1 MSAINTA
8 SIDVTFPVPGVNN
21 NSQGFRDNFSA
32 IKTNLDTAGTEITEL
47 QQKAVVKTALNDFP
61 LNNDMAN
68 TLVSNALTQNFRATT
83 ANLGVN
89 LTGVVNVDV
98 TAGDVQYGSLAGNIT
113 LNFSKWAPAGTQS
126 NVQVILTVA
135 NTSANYTVGFPDNVT
150 DGLTTLENYS
160 GNGIGGTATVPTGVS
175 RLHYNFTTID
185 CGTNIEVQPLDRPRV
200 PQGPGSG
207 TVTSV
212 GVVGSGAGV
221 NVTGGPITTAG
232 NITIQNTGVTS
243 LIAGSGISLSSSNGA
258 VTIGSTGISTRITYG
273 SAPTSNGA
281 PGDLQGAIRTDGSYV
296 YICVA
301 NYTTGTVP
309 IWRRIALSSY

>member
-1 MSAINTA
+1 MTAINTG
-8 SIDVTFPVPGVNN
+8 SIDVNFPVPGVNN

-47 QQKAVVKTALNDFP
+47 QQKAVVKTALNDVA

-83 ANLGVN
+83 YNLGTD
-89 LTGVVNVDV
+89 LTGTISIDV
-98 TAGDVQYGSLAGNIT
+98 TAGDVQYGAIAGNVS

-126 NVQVILTVA
+126 NVQVILNVSNVNANWTV
-135 NTSANYTVGFPDNVT
+135 SFPDNVT
-150 DGLTTLENYS
+150 DGLTTLELYT
-160 GNGIGGTATVPTGVS
+160 GNGIGGYATIPTGVN

-185 CGTNIEVQPLDRPRV
+185 CGTNIEVQPLDRPRQ

-212 GVVGSGAGV
+212 GIVASGSGIS
-221 NVTGGPITTAG
+221 VTGSPVTTAG
-232 NITIQNTGVTS
+232 NITVQNTGVTR
-243 LIAGSGISLSSSNGA
+243 LTAGTGISLSSSNGA
-258 VTIGSTGISTRITYG
+258 VTISSTGLSTRVTYG
-273 SAPTSNGA
+273 SAPSVNGA
-281 PGDLQGAIRTDGSYV
+281 PGDLQGAIRVDSNYV
-296 YICVA
+296 YICTA

-309 IWRRIALSSY
+309 IWKRIALSSY